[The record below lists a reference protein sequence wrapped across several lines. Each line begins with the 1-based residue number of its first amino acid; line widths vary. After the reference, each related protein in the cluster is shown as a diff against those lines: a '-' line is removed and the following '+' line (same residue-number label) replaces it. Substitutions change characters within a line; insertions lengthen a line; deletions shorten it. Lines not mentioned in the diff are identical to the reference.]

1 MATRE
6 QLSGREQDNYLR
18 AFKATLTAAKVEAM
32 NLESLLV
39 CRDAEVVRV
48 LRPTLEKLS
57 IEVEVSAAARSGAEI
72 LSSSKFDAVIIDCD
86 DLQGGV
92 DVLRALRANASN
104 KTSVSFAILNGKTTT
119 QQAFEMGA
127 NFVLQKP
134 ITTAGT
140 LRCFN
145 TAMSFMVREKRRYF
159 RCPLEMPVKLVF
171 KQGEELKATAT
182 NLSEGGMA
190 IHFDG
195 ALTKN
200 AAAKVQFMLPGTNY
214 LMEPKVE
221 VAWADGLGRAG
232 IRFQEVP
239 DSSREQ
245 LEKWIMKRLESISHP
260 GLSSSPE
267 QSLTTDDTAD
277 TEEFC
282 P

>member
-1 MATRE
+1 MT
-6 QLSGREQDNYLR
+6 
-18 AFKATLTAAKVEAM
+18 
-32 NLESLLV
+32 LESLLV
-39 CRDAEVVRV
+39 CRDSDVVRV

-72 LSSSKFDAVIIDCD
+72 LTSAKFDAVIVDCD

-92 DVLRALRANASN
+92 DVLRSLRQNASN

-134 ITTAGT
+134 ITTAST

-159 RCPLEMPVKLVF
+159 RCPVELPVQLHF
-171 KQGEELKATAT
+171 NQGEEMKATAT
-182 NLSEGGMA
+182 NLSEGGIA
-190 IHFDG
+190 IHFEG
-195 ALTKN
+195 TLARN
-200 AAAKVQFMLPGTNY
+200 SIAKVQFALPGTNAV
-214 LMEPKVE
+214 MEPRGE

-232 IRFQEVP
+232 IRFQDVP

-245 LEKWIMKRLESISHP
+245 LEKWILRRLETVA
-260 GLSSSPE
+260 GTG
-267 QSLTTDDTAD
+267 QR
-277 TEEFC
+277 
-282 P
+282 

>member
-1 MATRE
+1 
-6 QLSGREQDNYLR
+6 
-18 AFKATLTAAKVEAM
+18 M

-57 IEVEVSAAARSGAEI
+57 IVVEVSAAAPSGAEI
-72 LSSSKFDAVIIDCD
+72 LSSSKFDAVIVDCD

-92 DVLRALRANASN
+92 DVLRSLRKNASN

-159 RCPLEMPVKLVF
+159 RCPVETPVTLVLA
-171 KQGEELKATAT
+171 QGEEIKATAT

-195 ALTKN
+195 ALAKK
-200 AAAKVQFMLPGTNY
+200 AIGKVQFTLPGTKVV
-214 LMEPKVE
+214 MEPKGE
-221 VAWADGLGRAG
+221 VAWADGVGRAG
-232 IRFQEVP
+232 IRFQDLPE
-239 DSSREQ
+239 SSREA
-245 LEKWIMKRLESISHP
+245 LEKWIMRRLETASHP
-260 GLSSSPE
+260 GL
-267 QSLTTDDTAD
+267 
-277 TEEFC
+277 
-282 P
+282 

>member
-1 MATRE
+1 
-6 QLSGREQDNYLR
+6 
-18 AFKATLTAAKVEAM
+18 M

-39 CRDAEVVRV
+39 CRDTDVVRV
-48 LRPTLEKLS
+48 LRPTLEKLA

-72 LSSSKFDAVIIDCD
+72 FSSAKFDAVIVDCD

-92 DVLRALRANASN
+92 DVLRSLRQNASN

-159 RCPLEMPVKLVF
+159 RCPVEMPVKLQF
-171 KQGEELKATAT
+171 HQGEEMKATTT

-190 IHFDG
+190 IHFEG

-200 AAAKVQFMLPGTNY
+200 TITKVQFTLPGCKVA
-214 LMEPKVE
+214 MEPKGE
-221 VAWADGLGRAG
+221 IAWADGLGRAG
-232 IRFQEVP
+232 IRFQDVP
-239 DSSREQ
+239 ESSRAQ
-245 LEKWIMKRLESISHP
+245 LEQWILQRLEKI
-260 GLSSSPE
+260 SSSIR
-267 QSLTTDDTAD
+267 
-277 TEEFC
+277 
-282 P
+282 

>member
-1 MATRE
+1 
-6 QLSGREQDNYLR
+6 
-18 AFKATLTAAKVEAM
+18 M

-48 LRPTLEKLS
+48 LCPTLEKLS
-57 IEVEVSAAARSGAEI
+57 IEVEVSPAARSGAEI

-92 DVLRALRANASN
+92 DVLRTLRQNASN

-119 QQAFEMGA
+119 QQAFEAGA

-134 ITTAGT
+134 VTTAGT

-159 RCPLEMPVKLVF
+159 RCPVELPVKLQLN
-171 KQGEELKATAT
+171 QGDEMKVTAT

-190 IHFDG
+190 IHFEG
-195 ALTKN
+195 TLPKKSI
-200 AAAKVQFMLPGTNY
+200 AKVQFTLPGTNAV
-214 LMEPKVE
+214 MEPKGE

-232 IRFQEVP
+232 IRFIDVP
-239 DSSREQ
+239 ESSRSQ
-245 LEKWIMKRLESISHP
+245 LEKWIMRRLESDST
-260 GLSSSPE
+260 
-267 QSLTTDDTAD
+267 SLR
-277 TEEFC
+277 
-282 P
+282 

>member
-1 MATRE
+1 MA
-6 QLSGREQDNYLR
+6 GRTSPNGRTDERRDNYLR
-18 AFKATLTAAKVEAM
+18 AFKRALAASKVESM

-72 LSSSKFDAVIIDCD
+72 LSSSKFDAVIVDCD

-92 DVLRALRANASN
+92 DVLRSLRANNSN

-195 ALTKN
+195 TLAKN
-200 AAAKVQFMLPGTNY
+200 AVAKVQFTLPGTKHP
-214 LMEPKVE
+214 MEPKVE

-232 IRFQEVP
+232 IRFQDVP

-260 GLSSSPE
+260 GL
-267 QSLTTDDTAD
+267 
-277 TEEFC
+277 
-282 P
+282 

>member
-1 MATRE
+1 
-6 QLSGREQDNYLR
+6 
-18 AFKATLTAAKVEAM
+18 M

-72 LSSSKFDAVIIDCD
+72 LSTAKFDAVIVDCD
-86 DLQGGV
+86 DLQGGL
-92 DVLRALRANASN
+92 DVLRALRKNTSN

-159 RCPLEMPVKLVF
+159 RCPVEIPVRLIF
-171 KQGEELKATAT
+171 QQGDELKATAT

-190 IHFDG
+190 IHFEG
-195 ALTKN
+195 PLAKK
-200 AAAKVQFMLPGTNY
+200 AIGKVQFTLPGTKVA
-214 LMEPKVE
+214 MEPKGE

-232 IRFQEVP
+232 IRFQDLPE
-239 DSSREQ
+239 SSREQ
-245 LEKWIMKRLESISHP
+245 LEKWIMRRLETVSHP
-260 GLSSSPE
+260 GL
-267 QSLTTDDTAD
+267 
-277 TEEFC
+277 
-282 P
+282 

>member
-1 MATRE
+1 
-6 QLSGREQDNYLR
+6 
-18 AFKATLTAAKVEAM
+18 M

-72 LSSSKFDAVIIDCD
+72 LSSAKFDAVIVDCD

-92 DVLRALRANASN
+92 DVLRSLRQNTSN

-134 ITTAGT
+134 VTTAGT

-145 TAMSFMVREKRRYF
+145 TAMSFMIREKRRYF
-159 RCPLEMPVKLVF
+159 RCPLEMPVKLQF
-171 KQGEELKATAT
+171 HHGDELKAIAT

-190 IHFDG
+190 IHFEG
-195 ALTKN
+195 TLAKN
-200 AAAKVQFMLPGTNY
+200 AVGKVKFTLPGTNTV
-214 LMEPKVE
+214 MESKCD
-221 VAWADGLGRAG
+221 VAWADGIGRAG
-232 IRFQEVP
+232 IRFQDVP
-239 DSSREQ
+239 ESSREQ
-245 LEKWIMKRLESISHP
+245 LEKWILRRLE
-260 GLSSSPE
+260 
-267 QSLTTDDTAD
+267 
-277 TEEFC
+277 
-282 P
+282 

>member
-1 MATRE
+1 
-6 QLSGREQDNYLR
+6 
-18 AFKATLTAAKVEAM
+18 M

-48 LRPTLEKLS
+48 LQPTLEKLS
-57 IEVEVSAAARSGAEI
+57 IGVEISAAARSGAEI
-72 LSSSKFDAVIIDCD
+72 LSSAKFDAVIVDCD

-92 DVLRALRANASN
+92 DVLRSLRKNPSN

-159 RCPLEMPVKLVF
+159 RCPVEIPVKLQF
-171 KQGEELKATAT
+171 SQGDELKAIAT

-190 IHFDG
+190 IHFEG
-195 ALTKN
+195 TLAKKTF
-200 AAAKVQFMLPGTNY
+200 AKVQFTLPGTNVS
-214 LMEPKVE
+214 LEPKCE
-221 VAWADGLGRAG
+221 IAWADGLGRAG
-232 IRFQEVP
+232 IRFQDIPEA
-239 DSSREQ
+239 SRDG
-245 LEKWIMKRLESISHP
+245 LEKWIMRRLETLPGSIR
-260 GLSSSPE
+260 
-267 QSLTTDDTAD
+267 
-277 TEEFC
+277 
-282 P
+282 

>member
-1 MATRE
+1 MT
-6 QLSGREQDNYLR
+6 
-18 AFKATLTAAKVEAM
+18 
-32 NLESLLV
+32 LESLLV

-72 LSSSKFDAVIIDCD
+72 LSSAKFDAVIVDCD

-92 DVLRALRANASN
+92 EVLRTLRQNASN

-134 ITTAGT
+134 VTTAGT

-145 TAMSFMVREKRRYF
+145 TALSFMVREKRRYF
-159 RCPLEMPVKLVF
+159 RCPVDMPVQLQF
-171 KQGEELKATAT
+171 NPGEGMKAMAT
-182 NLSEGGMA
+182 NLSEGGIA
-190 IHFDG
+190 IHFEG
-195 ALTKN
+195 TLAKN
-200 AAAKVQFMLPGTNY
+200 SIAKVQFTLPGTNVV
-214 LMEPKVE
+214 MEPKGE

-239 DSSREQ
+239 ESSRDQ
-245 LEKWIMKRLESISHP
+245 LEKWIMRRLESIA
-260 GLSSSPE
+260 SSVR
-267 QSLTTDDTAD
+267 
-277 TEEFC
+277 
-282 P
+282 

>member
-1 MATRE
+1 
-6 QLSGREQDNYLR
+6 
-18 AFKATLTAAKVEAM
+18 M

-57 IEVEVSAAARSGAEI
+57 IVVEVSAAARSGAEI
-72 LSSSKFDAVIIDCD
+72 LSSSKFDAVIVDCD

-92 DVLRALRANASN
+92 DVLRGLRKNASN

-159 RCPLEMPVKLVF
+159 RCPVEMPVTIVF
-171 KQGEELKATAT
+171 AQGEEIKATAT

-190 IHFDG
+190 VHFDG
-195 ALTKN
+195 ALAKK
-200 AAAKVQFMLPGTNY
+200 AIGKVQFALPGTKVV
-214 LMEPKVE
+214 LEPKGE
-221 VAWADGLGRAG
+221 VAWADGVGRAG
-232 IRFQEVP
+232 IRFQDLPE
-239 DSSREQ
+239 SSREA
-245 LEKWIMKRLESISHP
+245 LEKWIMRRLETASHP
-260 GLSSSPE
+260 GL
-267 QSLTTDDTAD
+267 
-277 TEEFC
+277 
-282 P
+282 

>member
-1 MATRE
+1 MGVRPLAR
-6 QLSGREQDNYLR
+6 NYLR
-18 AFKATLTAAKVEAM
+18 ALDPSLERIRVGSM

-72 LSSSKFDAVIIDCD
+72 LTSSKFDAVIVDCD

-92 DVLRALRANASN
+92 DVLRSLRQNASN

-159 RCPLEMPVKLVF
+159 RCPLDMPVSLVF
-171 KQGEELKATAT
+171 NQGDALKASAT

-195 ALTKN
+195 TLAKN
-200 AAAKVQFMLPGTNY
+200 SVGKIQFTLPGTKAA
-214 LMEPKVE
+214 MEPKCE

-232 IRFQEVP
+232 IRFQELP
-239 DSSREQ
+239 ESTREQ
-245 LEKWIMKRLESISHP
+245 LEKWIMKRLESTSYT
-260 GLSSSPE
+260 GL
-267 QSLTTDDTAD
+267 
-277 TEEFC
+277 
-282 P
+282 

>member
-1 MATRE
+1 
-6 QLSGREQDNYLR
+6 
-18 AFKATLTAAKVEAM
+18 M

-39 CRDAEVVRV
+39 CRDTDVVRV
-48 LRPTLEKLS
+48 LRPTLEKLA

-72 LSSSKFDAVIIDCD
+72 LSSAKFDAVIVDCD

-92 DVLRALRANASN
+92 DVLRSLRQNASN

-159 RCPLEMPVKLVF
+159 RCPVEMPVKLQF
-171 KQGEELKATAT
+171 NQGEEMKATTT

-190 IHFDG
+190 IHFEG
-195 ALTKN
+195 TLAKN
-200 AAAKVQFMLPGTNY
+200 TISKVQFTLPGTKVV
-214 LMEPKVE
+214 MEPKGE
-221 VAWADGLGRAG
+221 IAWADGLGRAG
-232 IRFQEVP
+232 IRFQELP
-239 DSSREQ
+239 ESSRGQ
-245 LEKWIMKRLESISHP
+245 LEQWILQRLEKM
-260 GLSSSPE
+260 SSSIR
-267 QSLTTDDTAD
+267 
-277 TEEFC
+277 
-282 P
+282 